1 MHEYEDLGQVTCLFS
16 FLFVCFNSD
25 IHANSNQKTQ
35 NSREL
40 GLEILPVTAG
50 HRTKPVHTN
59 TKKVFF
65 VLQNLVRELLY
76 ICKQDCGKAI
86 NLYLHLIICVDLTNK
101 KNLMA
106 LSDQIILNH
115 FTMKNDYGLSLPGNG
130 GECIKLCNI
139 QFYFIIHKTHLS
151 KIQDLIHQF

>member
-1 MHEYEDLGQVTCLFS
+1 M
-16 FLFVCFNSD
+16 
-25 IHANSNQKTQ
+25 
-35 NSREL
+35 
-40 GLEILPVTAG
+40 
-50 HRTKPVHTN
+50 TKPAHTN

-76 ICKQDCGKAI
+76 IWKQDCGKAI
-86 NLYLHLIICVDLTNK
+86 NLYLHLIICVNLTNK

-115 FTMKNDYGLSLPGNG
+115 FTMKNDYGLSLSGNG
-130 GECIKLCNI
+130 EECIKLCNI
-139 QFYFIIHKTHLS
+139 QLHCIIYKTHLS